1 MEIRPL
7 SPTYAVSP
15 QIEVDDVPAIADA
28 GYRTIICNR
37 PDAEVPPSHQAAAV
51 EAAAKAA
58 GLAFVCIPVTH
69 QTLNMDMVSAQ
80 KAAMAK
86 SEGPVLAYCASGTRS
101 SIVWSL
107 GVADQMTAD
116 EILAATGAAGYNLD
130 GLRPQ
135 LDAVAN
141 QAKT

>member
-15 QIEVDDVPAIADA
+15 QIGVDDVPAIADA

-37 PDAEVPPSHQAAAV
+37 PDAEVLPSHQATAI

-86 SEGPVLAYCASGTRS
+86 SDGPVLAYCASGTRS

-107 GVADQMTAD
+107 GVADQMSAD

-130 GLRPQ
+130 GLQPQ
-135 LDAVAN
+135 LDAVAS